1 MRGVSTSQCAAIVAL
16 CCAGILAFT
25 GCGGGGGVAPPGER
39 QDITAAQLQAMMND
53 GQPLT
58 VADIGSADEYAV
70 KHIPGSVCLPQA
82 DIDTWAPTLDK
93 KMRICTVCT

>member
-1 MRGVSTSQCAAIVAL
+1 
-16 CCAGILAFT
+16 
-25 GCGGGGGVAPPGER
+25 
-39 QDITAAQLQAMMND
+39 MND